1 MLLNKLNLDYTC
13 FALYENAF
21 DSNIHMNRAFL
32 NHIPCNISA
41 RKGILELVFVPVTH

>member
-32 NHIPCNISA
+32 NHSA